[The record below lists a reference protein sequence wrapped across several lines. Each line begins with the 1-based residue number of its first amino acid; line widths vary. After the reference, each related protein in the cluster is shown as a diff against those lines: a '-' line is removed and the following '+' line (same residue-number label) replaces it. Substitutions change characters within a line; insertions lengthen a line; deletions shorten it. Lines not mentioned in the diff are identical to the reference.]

1 MFFIFIVI
9 VIVIYYCSY
18 TPLTFLFCFM
28 PILIPICL
36 HPLFYC
42 SFSCCVLLFSSS
54 CAVYCF
60 KFVHQNSYNRGFSTY
75 NYVFV
80 TYTNLNDLHSIKCSQ
95 ILNPSFI
102 VRNHRDIDSLYMKLF
117 LFQRKIISPN
127 QTLLGTFN

>member
-1 MFFIFIVI
+1 MFLYTTHLFI
-9 VIVIYYCSY
+9 
-18 TPLTFLFCFM
+18 LFCFM
-28 PILIPICL
+28 PMLIPICL
-36 HPLFYC
+36 HPLFIVLFPAV
-42 SFSCCVLLFSSS
+42 FSSSCAVCCVLLFSSS